1 MKNFLKR
8 MTFVLLD
15 VFLISLT
22 LYLAFIT
29 KHGTNELPSFEI
41 GEWLVIFLSLA
52 SISILVN
59 YLTGLYRN
67 LWQYASINE
76 LLNVLLA
83 GFLTELFFFIA
94 MTVIGYKISYSVHF
108 LILIFNTVFLGVS
121 RLGYR
126 MARRVSKL
134 NLDIVD
140 DEFERVLIIG
150 AGDAGA
156 MVIRELRRHY
166 EMKLDPVALID
177 DDEAKHDCKIMGVRV
192 YGGRDKIR
200 QVVKELDIDMIIFAL
215 PSAPKQVQ
223 TEILDIC
230 NQTKCKLKILPGVY
244 EIINDSVSVQ
254 QLRDVQIEDLL
265 GRDPIDLDVDNI
277 CGYIKDA
284 VVLVT
289 GGGGSIGSELCRQIA
304 RFNPKKLL
312 ILDIYENNAYELQ
325 QELYWQYPDLDQEV
339 LIGSVRDRAR
349 MEAIFDEYRPSTV
362 FHAAA
367 HKHVPLMEHSPMEAI
382 KNNVFGTLNVAE
394 CADKYGSKRFVLIS
408 TDKAVNPT
416 NIMGASKRL
425 AEMVIQG
432 MNRGSKTQFVAVRFG
447 NVLGSNGSV
456 IPLFKKQIAEGGP
469 VTITHPKI
477 TRFFMT
483 IPEAVQLVLE
493 AGSMAK
499 GGEIFVLDM
508 GKPVKIVDLA
518 KDLIRLS
525 GLEPGVDIAIKYTGL
540 RPGEKLYEELMMAEE
555 GLRSTSHRKI
565 FIGRLS
571 EVDIV
576 ELKKD
581 LEKLKFVL
589 TGPKDSLI
597 DYIKQ
602 LVPTYSEPAEEI
614 VATLDENH

>member
-1 MKNFLKR
+1 
-8 MTFVLLD
+8 
-15 VFLISLT
+15 
-22 LYLAFIT
+22 
-29 KHGTNELPSFEI
+29 
-41 GEWLVIFLSLA
+41 
-52 SISILVN
+52 
-59 YLTGLYRN
+59 
-67 LWQYASINE
+67 
-76 LLNVLLA
+76 
-83 GFLTELFFFIA
+83 
-94 MTVIGYKISYSVHF
+94 
-108 LILIFNTVFLGVS
+108 
-121 RLGYR
+121 
-126 MARRVSKL
+126 
-134 NLDIVD
+134 
-140 DEFERVLIIG
+140 
-150 AGDAGA
+150 
-156 MVIRELRRHY
+156 
-166 EMKLDPVALID
+166 
-177 DDEAKHDCKIMGVRV
+177 
-192 YGGRDKIR
+192 
-200 QVVKELDIDMIIFAL
+200 
-215 PSAPKQVQ
+215 
-223 TEILDIC
+223 
-230 NQTKCKLKILPGVY
+230 
-244 EIINDSVSVQ
+244 
-254 QLRDVQIEDLL
+254 
-265 GRDPIDLDVDNI
+265 
-277 CGYIKDA
+277 
-284 VVLVT
+284 
-289 GGGGSIGSELCRQIA
+289 
-304 RFNPKKLL
+304 
-312 ILDIYENNAYELQ
+312 Q